1 MQSLES
7 LCHGRRV
14 LIINAIHRGRP
25 SGGATATACVLAG
38 LGSAATS
45 LKTLE
50 MWPQGESR
58 LARLAFGLTTFP
70 GSLFVAMER
79 RFKRPWLEF
88 FTRLSPAL
96 ALICLWYRW
105 RYHPEVVVLNHHA
118 TLLYGALFP
127 AARMLQIWHD
137 VPSIKQV
144 PGRSRTA
151 DSRWCAMV
159 ERRLLRRAPEVFT
172 FSFDDQRVLRRLHH
186 ISAQLVPAVG
196 ESALVP
202 LPAHREA
209 DLLLLVANWGRREN
223 TDGAQAFAFALA
235 THPEGRPLRILM
247 AGYGALQALARL
259 ERKTGPHLGI
269 EWQAVEGYDHLG
281 RFTAAALV
289 APLLSGAGIKVK
301 TLEAWAAGL
310 PVLGTEQAFTGLRPD
325 LWRTAGLRFPSI
337 EALARFCRLGPLQER
352 VKPLQPRETFQRY
365 LRGARSNPSTS
376 ASRSITS

>member
-1 MQSLES
+1 
-7 LCHGRRV
+7 
-14 LIINAIHRGRP
+14 
-25 SGGATATACVLAG
+25 
-38 LGSAATS
+38 
-45 LKTLE
+45 

-58 LARLAFGLTTFP
+58 LARLAFALTTFP

-105 RYHPEVVVLNHHA
+105 QHRPEVVVLNHHA
-118 TLLYGALFP
+118 TLPYGSLFP
-127 AARMLQIWHD
+127 AARLLQIWHD

-144 PGRSRTA
+144 PGRSRTV
-151 DSRWCAMV
+151 DSRWCAAI

-186 ISAQLVPAVG
+186 TPAQLVPAVS
-196 ESALVP
+196 ESALAP
-202 LPAHREA
+202 LPARREA

-223 TDGAQAFAFALA
+223 MDGAKAFAVALG
-235 THPEGRPLRILM
+235 THPEGRPLRIIM
-247 AGYGALQALARL
+247 AGYGAQQALSQLRR
-259 ERKTGPHLGI
+259 ETGPHIGI

-281 RFTAAALV
+281 RFPAVALV

-301 TLEAWAAGL
+301 TLEGWAAGL
-310 PVLGTEQAFTGLRPD
+310 PVLGTKQAFTGLRPD

-337 EALARFCRLGPLQER
+337 QALARFCRLDPLQER
-352 VKPLQPRETFQRY
+352 LKPLQPRETFQRY
-365 LRGARSNPSTS
+365 LLGARSSSSAP